1 MSKDDTN
8 WMLFCVQCFASEI
21 DGSWDHV
28 VLQTDDDYN
37 ICGNCGGRG
46 TAYPLPRAAIE
57 SIRKQAS
64 WVGKRYYPHE
74 EDAEMN
80 LERME
85 LLKLVDVFPGR
96 TVRNVGD
103 VVKGYWNVTQQLP
116 AGGSQMISVIAENA
130 EHAFQK
136 AHFSSLRYVS
146 AEQLEAQNEAG

>member
-8 WMLFCVQCFASEI
+8 GMLFCVQCFASEI

-37 ICGNCGGRG
+37 ICGNCGGCG

-64 WVGKRYYPHE
+64 WVGKRYYPHA
-74 EDAEMN
+74 EDAEAD
-80 LERME
+80 LGRME

-96 TVRNVGD
+96 TVASVGGSD
-103 VVKGYWNVTQQLP
+103 PDYWNVTQQLP
-116 AGGSQMISVIAENA
+116 NGKAEMISVIAGNA
-130 EHAFQK
+130 EHAFQR

-146 AEQLEAQNEAG
+146 FEQLEAKDEAC